1 LSFATVVRIR
11 HTFPDASR
19 REKIEM
25 ATVKAMAGHATDA
38 RHFLYSQG
46 VDVDEQVAAST
57 TVVAAYSTA
66 RQK

>member
-1 LSFATVVRIR
+1 
-11 HTFPDASR
+11 
-19 REKIEM
+19 M